1 MNGQLSVAV
10 AIASLGRPSLIAD
23 LIGRMERQSVRPDV
37 LLFSTVSADDLPAD
51 FVENERVKSVF
62 APKGLTLQR
71 NAALD
76 YLGDRYDVIL
86 FYDDDFIPSIYSV
99 ENVARFFAAFPDVVG
114 ATGDV
119 LADGIQS
126 AGIDAGEAD
135 TVISAHDA
143 RQSFPLE
150 IYSELPGLYGC
161 NMAYRSSAIGD
172 LRFDERLRL
181 YAWQEDFDFAQALS
195 ARGKIVKTPAFAGV
209 HLGVKHGR
217 ESGLR
222 LGYSQVINPL
232 YLIRKGTMPVDF
244 GVILIGKNLVANH
257 IKMFKS
263 EPWVDRVGRVKGN
276 WLGLFDAIRGRL
288 TPERIESL

>member
-1 MNGQLSVAV
+1 MNEQLSVAV
-10 AIASLGRPSLIAD
+10 VIASLGRPNLIAD
-23 LIGRMERQSVRPDV
+23 LIGRMERQSVKPDV

-51 FVENERVKSVF
+51 FVENEYVKSVF
-62 APKGLTLQR
+62 APKGLTFQR

-76 YLGDRYDVIL
+76 YLGDRYDIIL

-99 ENVARFFAAFPDVVG
+99 ENVARFFAAFPEVVG

-119 LADGIQS
+119 LADGIQTT
-126 AGIDAGEAD
+126 GIDTAEAD
-135 TVISAHDA
+135 AIVSAHDA
-143 RQSFPLE
+143 RRSFPLE
-150 IYSELPGLYGC
+150 IFSELPGLYGC

-181 YAWQEDFDFAQALS
+181 YAWQEDFDFAKALGP
-195 ARGKIVKTPAFAGV
+195 RGKIVKTPAFAGV
-209 HLGVKHGR
+209 HMGVKHGR

-232 YLIRKGTMPVDF
+232 YLVSKGTMPIDF
-244 GVILIGKNLVANH
+244 AVILVGKNLVANH
-257 IKMFKS
+257 IKMFRP
-263 EPWVDRVGRVKGN
+263 EPWVDRPGRVKGN
-276 WLGLFDAIRGRL
+276 WLGLLDALRGRL